1 MKFFSLSVAVVLQLA
16 IGTEIVHAAAPAP
29 APTPDSGVSVN
40 GLVISHIVP
49 VGEYNMTYWIAAPG
63 TVAAARELSA
73 KACGTNDVACSTIA
87 IASTPICSQ
96 LVNSLNTG
104 TSIANSPRSIC
115 LGQSNNQCCVSWS
128 QAVGTMPESDLF
140 NAARDT
146 FGQCWNADFGS
157 GLARNV
163 LLNGVCVT
171 QCLSNRPNGCS

>member
-1 MKFFSLSVAVVLQLA
+1 MKIFSLSLAVVLQLA
-16 IGTEIVHAAAPAP
+16 IGTEIVHAAAAAP

-49 VGEYNMTYWIAAPG
+49 VGEYNMTYWIDAPG
-63 TVAAARELSA
+63 TVAARELSA
-73 KACGTNDVACSTIA
+73 KACGTNDVTCSTSHV
-87 IASTPICSQ
+87 ASSNICSQ
-96 LVNSLNTG
+96 LVSGLD
-104 TSIANSPRSIC
+104 TSVAIGNSPRSIC

-146 FGQCWNADFGS
+146 FNQCWNTAFGS

-163 LLNGVCVT
+163 LLNGFCVT